1 VPSALTILRFSKG
14 FTPCSPARVSSVLIG
29 GSFIDLANVQNSFKD
44 VAVNSRSLKLR
55 ISCYRAIL
63 SYYIVAMAQFLSP
76 AAAADP
82 ASKIDPPVWSY
93 RHTQE
98 EIQSYGARIAA
109 QEPEKKSDQ
118 IIREAKLRRIL
129 RRHQF

>member
-1 VPSALTILRFSKG
+1 MPIRTSAVRI
-14 FTPCSPARVSSVLIG
+14 
-29 GSFIDLANVQNSFKD
+29 
-44 VAVNSRSLKLR
+44 R

-82 ASKIDPPVWSY
+82 ASKIDPPEWSY

-98 EIQSYGARIAA
+98 EIQSYGARVAA

-118 IIREAKLRRIL
+118 SIREANLRQIL
-129 RRHQF
+129 RRQQLEKLR

>member
-1 VPSALTILRFSKG
+1 M
-14 FTPCSPARVSSVLIG
+14 SPA
-29 GSFIDLANVQNSFKD
+29 FKI
-44 VAVNSRSLKLR
+44 R

-98 EIQSYGARIAA
+98 EIQSYGARVAA
-109 QEPEKKSDQ
+109 QEPEKKSDHS
-118 IIREAKLRRIL
+118 IREAKLRRIM
-129 RRHQF
+129 RRQQSQRL